1 MHNAK
6 PAIILLCSW
15 LTLSL
20 VFGLHPL
27 LAVQTHAM
35 HVHSTLAEG
44 LQESKMWHIF
54 TLHRGPPMLMRLYT
68 KFSYAYVK
76 IAVLGNNVLTINVL
90 TNNVLTINV
99 ITNHVL
105 SYT

>member
-1 MHNAK
+1 
-6 PAIILLCSW
+6 
-15 LTLSL
+15 
-20 VFGLHPL
+20 
-27 LAVQTHAM
+27 
-35 HVHSTLAEG
+35 
-44 LQESKMWHIF
+44 MWHIF

-68 KFSYAYVK
+68 KFSYAYVT
-76 IAVLGNNVLTINVL
+76 IAVLGNNVL